1 MSDRKSLPPSERKQA
16 SANAARER
24 SDHRKNANTTKT
36 ASPKATPKK
45 LKMLIVI
52 VNRGKAE
59 YYVDFLQSYEINL
72 QMVIWGQG
80 TANSEI
86 RYALGLEDSD
96 KVVIWAIV
104 REDKAHE
111 ALMALEEKFE
121 IIRNG
126 KGIAF
131 TIPLS
136 SIAGLSSYNFLSNNR
151 ISTKE
156 DTHDIHA

>member
-1 MSDRKSLPPSERKQA
+1 MSDKKSLPLSERKQTRA
-16 SANAARER
+16 HTARER
-24 SDHRKNANTTKT
+24 ADHNKT
-36 ASPKATPKK
+36 VAAAKPASPKTTPKK
-45 LKMLIVI
+45 LKTLIVI
-52 VNRGKAE
+52 VNRKKAE
-59 YYVDFLQSYEINL
+59 YYIDFLQSYEINL

-104 REDKAHE
+104 REDRAHE

-151 ISTKE
+151 VATKE
-156 DTHDIHA
+156 DKQ